1 VIAWAVGFAQGCAAG
16 AVLCLLGVALATR
29 RTRKEHVA
37 QVARQVDKQ
46 VKQRTLM
53 CSDDELPTV
62 LRTLEALGHT
72 FDVSLPG
79 LHAEVDQYLRGQS

>member
-1 VIAWAVGFAQGCAAG
+1 MIAWAVGFGQGCAAG
-16 AVLCLLGVALATR
+16 AVLCLFGVALATR

-37 QVARQVDKQ
+37 EVARQVDKQ
-46 VKQRTLM
+46 VRTLM

-72 FDVSLPG
+72 VCDVSLPG